1 MSILKTTATAISLL
15 SLAFAAPTWAKTIA
29 ITGGKVITNTAQGHI
44 ENGTVIIKDGK
55 ILSVGVGIAIPD
67 GATRIDASGKWVTPG
82 LFTPLSQVGL
92 VEIAAESSTDDS
104 SASDSEFS
112 VALNGVDGFNPKAE
126 AIAITKIEGMT
137 RIAVTTGAG
146 GNIFSGAG
154 FIANTSGDIADSI
167 TKSKAFISV
176 QMGERGARIAG
187 GSRPA
192 AWAYLRNALSEA
204 RSYRPG
210 RESEDA
216 LLNGPDAMALKPA
229 AEGRMPL
236 LVYVNR
242 ASDLMTLIRLH
253 NDQPKLNLVAVG
265 ATEGWMVADK
275 LAAAGIPVIL
285 EPQNNLPSSFE
296 SLGATMTNAARLQKA
311 GVTIAIAQLG
321 EAFNARLAPQ
331 QAGDAVANGLS
342 WDAAFA
348 AITSAPAKIFGLGD
362 RLGALSDGMTAD
374 VVVWDGDPLELMS
387 SPDHVFIG
395 GEEQTL
401 TSRQT
406 KLRDRYLDLETVKD
420 APFAYR

>member
-1 MSILKTTATAISLL
+1 MLKTTATAISLL

>member
-15 SLAFAAPTWAKTIA
+15 SLACAAPTWAKTIA

-55 ILSVGVGIAIPD
+55 VLSVGAGIAIPE

-92 VEIAAESSTDDS
+92 VEVAAESSTDDS
-104 SASDSEFS
+104 SAGDSEFS
-112 VALNGVDGFNPKAE
+112 ITLNGVDGFNPKAE

-146 GNIFSGAG
+146 SNIFSGAG
-154 FIANTSGDIADSI
+154 FIANTSGDIAESI
-167 TKSKAFISV
+167 TRSKAFISV

-192 AWAYLRNALSEA
+192 AWAYLRNALGEA

-253 NDQPKLNLVAVG
+253 DDQPKLNLVAVG

-275 LAAAGIPVIL
+275 LATAGIPVIL

-311 GVTIAIAQLG
+311 GVTIAIAQIG

-362 RLGALSDGMTAD
+362 RLGSLSSGMTAD

-387 SPDHVFIG
+387 SPDYVFIG
-395 GEEQTL
+395 GE
-401 TSRQT
+401 
-406 KLRDRYLDLETVKD
+406 
-420 APFAYR
+420 